1 MNLKIN
7 LSILLLSST
16 LMWAENIE
24 VTDVEA
30 KYSANSTVK
39 ATEALKQSL
48 NFGFAN
54 TSGNTDTLNVNGKY
68 DLSMTT
74 LGYANQALKLAF
86 DAGAFYTENDSIKD
100 NEEYTANLGLEQFIT
115 NGWLGY
121 ASMNWLRNEFRNYDN
136 KYAIGTG
143 IGKELYNDGQHSL
156 KAKLGLAYNIE
167 DYTNDQEEEEFG
179 SLNEYLEYNNKLNKI
194 SNLYIKL
201 GSLQNFDDFSE
212 DYEALVVAGLNFAV
226 ADNISLS
233 IEQEVSYDNTPAV
246 GFDDTDTKSI
256 VRVGYNF

>member
-1 MNLKIN
+1 MQEH
-7 LSILLLSST
+7 SIL
-16 LMWAENIE
+16 
-24 VTDVEA
+24 
-30 KYSANSTVK
+30 K
-39 ATEALKQSL
+39 
-48 NFGFAN
+48 
-54 TSGNTDTLNVNGKY
+54 
-68 DLSMTT
+68 MTPSKT
-74 LGYANQALKLAF
+74 
-86 DAGAFYTENDSIKD
+86 

-156 KAKLGLAYNIE
+156 KAKLGVAYNIE

-233 IEQEVSYDNTPAV
+233 IEQEVSYDKN
-246 GFDDTDTKSI
+246 
-256 VRVGYNF
+256 RRWL